1 VIPQHPF
8 LLLLSYSLGHISTI
22 YMKDISSPIFAVV
35 DGIAEGGFATVVKV
49 KHVEEN
55 AAAVDDV
62 RRTLSSSLF
71 AMKVIPKRRYPDAIR
86 LRNQDMRLLNELSCM
101 TDMVPSPFIQQC
113 HFAFENKVFT
123 SFVLDLVGGGD
134 MHYHLVN
141 RINSGEM
148 FSEHEVR
155 ILSAELY
162 LALEHL
168 HKHNIVHRDVKVENI
183 MLTDEGHVKLVDF
196 GSAVKISREVSCMK
210 TAGSLIHTPPE
221 VIVYKVG
228 GRFTDWWAY
237 GVVAHELLTGYCP
250 WSTLFDRN
258 VIKSEIIH
266 KPILN
271 HSEDSKLSPEA
282 SAFVKGLMCRDFE
295 QRMGTKSDSEIKTCS
310 FFSTIDWNQLARL
323 ELPPAFVPQQEHL
336 RPRLE
341 EQDAALETYFKLA
354 ARQQASSSI

>member
-1 VIPQHPF
+1 
-8 LLLLSYSLGHISTI
+8 
-22 YMKDISSPIFAVV
+22 MKDISSPIFAVV

-282 SAFVKGLMCRDFE
+282 SDFVKGLMCRDFE

-310 FFSTIDWNQLARL
+310 FFSSIIDWNQLARL
-323 ELPPAFVPQQEHL
+323 ELPPAFVPNSSVNVNSED
-336 RPRLE
+336 
-341 EQDAALETYFKLA
+341 QDEAIRSYIRVSNHTISTPNNWSLGVEDC
-354 ARQQASSSI
+354 ARFLCHN